1 MSIVAKLRAGREI
14 FVKLFILNSSSLI
27 KYVYTQKSTGF
38 LLMPFVQ
45 MIRNPL
51 NGIPLHHH
59 GLNAMNLGRI
69 LPARASHR
77 SVDYEELAKR
87 LDMMDKILS
96 RALRQTHREA

>member
-1 MSIVAKLRAGREI
+1 
-14 FVKLFILNSSSLI
+14 
-27 KYVYTQKSTGF
+27 
-38 LLMPFVQ
+38 MPFVQ

-51 NGIPLHHH
+51 NGF
-59 GLNAMNLGRI
+59 NLGRI

-96 RALRQTHREA
+96 RALRQTHREASFMGK